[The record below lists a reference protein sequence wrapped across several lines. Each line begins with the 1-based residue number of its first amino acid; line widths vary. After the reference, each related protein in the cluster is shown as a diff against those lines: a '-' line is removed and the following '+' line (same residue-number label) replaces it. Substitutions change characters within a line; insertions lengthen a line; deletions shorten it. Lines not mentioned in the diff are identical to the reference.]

1 MNKEEIMEILKVDL
15 GISAE
20 AYDKYLKN
28 MIESAEAAISREGIK
43 LQNNTEDN
51 MLIEM
56 YAAYLYRKRKEGTE
70 MPRQL
75 RWLLN
80 NRLFDQKAK
89 GQ

>member
-1 MNKEEIMEILKVDL
+1 MKETEILEILKVDL

-28 MIESAEAAISREGIK
+28 MIESAKAAITGEGIK
-43 LQNNTEDN
+43 LQDNTEDN

-56 YAAYLYRKRKEGTE
+56 YAAYLYRKRKDGAE

-75 RWLLN
+75 RWILN
-80 NRLFDQKAK
+80 NRLFGQKAK
-89 GQ
+89 EK